1 MAWRVMEGTC
11 YDEEVDKTL
20 ISALLQQVDETCQP
34 FRQEGQPEWWQRD
47 MYTGERDKQSG
58 KRHGLGTFVWP
69 DNSNYTGPW
78 SHGVRSGDNGTLTL
92 ANGDTLVGT
101 WKHDRHVGFCT
112 YTSLR
117 GDVYYGELNDRLE
130 KHGQG
135 KMEYLSGD
143 KYEGY
148 WQADLRHHKGK
159 FTYKEGDEFVGF
171 FRANKMNG

>member
-1 MAWRVMEGTC
+1 MDGMC

-20 ISALLQQVDETCQP
+20 ISALLQQLDETCKP
-34 FRQEGQPEWWQRD
+34 FREHGQPEWWQRD
-47 MYTGERDKQSG
+47 MYSGERDKISG
-58 KRHGLGTFVWP
+58 KRHGLGTFVWA
-69 DNSNYTGPW
+69 DNSSYTGPW
-78 SHGVRSGDNGTLTL
+78 SHGLRSGDNGTLTL

-101 WKHDRHVGFCT
+101 WKHDRHSGFCT
-112 YTSLR
+112 YTSLK
-117 GDVYYGELNDRLE
+117 GDVYFGELNDRLE

-135 KMEYLSGD
+135 KMQYLSGD